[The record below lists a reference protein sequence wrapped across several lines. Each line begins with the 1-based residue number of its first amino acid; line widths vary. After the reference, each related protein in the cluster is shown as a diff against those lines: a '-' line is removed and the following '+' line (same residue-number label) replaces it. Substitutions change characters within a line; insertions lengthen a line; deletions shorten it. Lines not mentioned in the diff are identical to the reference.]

1 VRRAPGAV
9 VGREVDLDRTGDRP
23 EVDLADEPERNR
35 YPLIRPTKKITAPCP
50 IINAS

>member
-1 VRRAPGAV
+1 MRRAPGAL

-23 EVDLADEPERNR
+23 EVDLADELEKEQF
-35 YPLIRPTKKITAPCP
+35 PLIRPMKKITAPCP